1 MYYHWFYDF
10 IRVDRKNFIS
20 NNNNK
25 TDVFLKTESG
35 LYYWYFIFF
44 IGGSMSIK
52 PINMMMAITQSQTLK
67 PPDSDHNIK
76 YAQHAQTITNQ
87 HQKNKESVVRIPDDE
102 NHTEIMDTI
111 KQGMNDFQEDTNNSQ
126 HHHKE
131 EDLDIPEKSLLD
143 DDNGHSIDIIG

>member
-1 MYYHWFYDF
+1 
-10 IRVDRKNFIS
+10 
-20 NNNNK
+20 
-25 TDVFLKTESG
+25 
-35 LYYWYFIFF
+35 
-44 IGGSMSIK
+44 MSIK

-67 PPDSDHNIK
+67 PLDSDHDIK
-76 YAQHAQTITNQ
+76 YAQHAQTIVNQ
-87 HQKNKESVVRIPDDE
+87 NQKNKESVVRIPDDE